1 MADDKQ
7 EQGPLGAQGSLSI
20 DENKV
25 YLVRKK
31 PDGYYKIFVDGREEK
46 FDPEKET

>member
-1 MADDKQ
+1 MADDNKQ
-7 EQGPLGAQGSLSI
+7 EQGLGAQGSLSI

-31 PDGYYKIFVDGREEK
+31 PDGYYKVFVDGREEK
-46 FDPEKET
+46 FDPEKEK